1 MKYTRSLMGA
11 KKQDA
16 KTTHERLQEQFP
28 DLDHILKRRDI
39 FSVKENSACYRLEKL
54 GECENV
60 DYQVDGG
67 LIPRNDTD
75 DRKCDHL
82 LLIRVS
88 ETKWIH
94 VFIELKGTDA
104 KHGFRQLE
112 ATLLHPL
119 FKPHTPSERRVA
131 RLVGRSIPSSK
142 NNDEIEKLRK
152 RLMRLNCTFK
162 TMKANNPDDFVALRR
177 SVGL

>member
-1 MKYTRSLMGA
+1 MGA
-11 KKQDA
+11 KSRDA
-16 KTTHERLQEQFP
+16 KTIHERLQEQFP
-28 DLDHILKRRDI
+28 DLDHTLKKRDK
-39 FSVKENSACYRLEKL
+39 FSVREKGACYRLEKL

-104 KHGFRQLE
+104 KHGFRQL
-112 ATLLHPL
+112 
-119 FKPHTPSERRVA
+119 
-131 RLVGRSIPSSK
+131 
-142 NNDEIEKLRK
+142 
-152 RLMRLNCTFK
+152 
-162 TMKANNPDDFVALRR
+162 
-177 SVGL
+177 

>member
-1 MKYTRSLMGA
+1 MGA

-16 KTTHERLQEQFP
+16 KTTHERLQELFP
-28 DLDHILKRRDI
+28 GLKHGLKKRKV
-39 FSVKENSACYRLEKL
+39 FSVSEMGACYRLEKL

-67 LIPRNDTD
+67 LIPRTDTG
-75 DRKCDHL
+75 DRKSDHL

-88 ETKWIH
+88 KNDWID
-94 VFIELKGTDA
+94 VFIELKRTDVM
-104 KHGFRQLE
+104 HGLKQLE

-119 FKPHTPSERRVA
+119 FKLHTPSERRVA
-131 RLVGRSIPSSK
+131 RLVAKSMPSSK

-152 RLMRLNCTFK
+152 RLKRLNCTFK
-162 TMKANNPDDFVALRR
+162 TMKSNQAEDFETLKQL
-177 SVGL
+177 VGL

>member
-1 MKYTRSLMGA
+1 MGA
-11 KKQDA
+11 KNLEA
-16 KTTHERLQEQFP
+16 KTIHERLQEQFP

-39 FSVKENSACYRLEKL
+39 FSVKENTACYRLEKL

-67 LIPRNDTD
+67 LIPKVDTD
-75 DRKCDHL
+75 NPKCDHL

-104 KHGFRQLE
+104 KHGLKQLE

-119 FKPHTPSERRVA
+119 FKPYTSNEKRVA
-131 RLVGRSIPSSK
+131 CLVAKSIPSSK
-142 NNDEIEKLRK
+142 NNPEIE
-152 RLMRLNCTFK
+152 RLKQRIVNLNCTFK
-162 TMKANNPDDFVALRR
+162 PMKSNQTQDFETLRQL
-177 SVGL
+177 VGL